1 MGIAMGMSAFK
12 LFLILAVV
20 GVLFLPTLIRRS
32 RGLPAILE
40 RLRARVSGERPTGT
54 GHATASASFGGRDA
68 KPSMAERL
76 GAALA
81 RLDSRVRSRK
91 G

>member
-32 RGLPAILE
+32 RGVPVILE
-40 RLRARVSGERPTGT
+40 RLRARVSGEDPVGN
-54 GHATASASFGGRDA
+54 GHAAASPSIAGQA
-68 KPSMAERL
+68 VKTSMAERL